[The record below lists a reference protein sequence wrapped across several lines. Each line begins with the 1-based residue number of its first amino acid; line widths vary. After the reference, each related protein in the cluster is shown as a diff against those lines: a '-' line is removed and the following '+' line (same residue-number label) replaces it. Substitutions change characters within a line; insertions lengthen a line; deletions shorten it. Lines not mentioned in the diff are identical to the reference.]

1 MGTLPEA
8 GESHRK
14 LSSVITEESTRLNRI
29 VTEFLDFA
37 RPQTP
42 DIRECDLQDIIGKNI
57 DFLRPELDSKG
68 ITVKAELDG
77 RPLKLLADHGQLY
90 RAFLNIFI
98 NASQAM
104 ENGGRIDVHVQEEKE
119 SFRIKIQDTGIGIS
133 PENLKRIFNPFFT
146 TKDKGTGLGLAIVR
160 KIIKGHKG
168 TIAIESQEGKGT
180 RVEILLPRQAS

>member
-8 GESHRK
+8 GETHRK

-42 DIRECDLQDIIGKNI
+42 DIRECDLRGIIGKNI
-57 DFLRPELDSKG
+57 DFLRPELDKRN
-68 ITVKAELDG
+68 ITIKAEIDG
-77 RPLKLLADHGQLY
+77 TPLRLMADHGQLY

-98 NASQAM
+98 NASQSM
-104 ENGGRIDVHVQEEKE
+104 ENGGTIDVQVQEEKE
-119 SFRIKIQDTGIGIS
+119 RFRVEIQDTGCGIS
-133 PENLKRIFNPFFT
+133 QKNLKRIFNPFFT
-146 TKDKGTGLGLAIVR
+146 TKDKGTGLGLSIVR
-160 KIIKGHKG
+160 KIIEGHRG

-180 RVEILLPRQAS
+180 RVEILLPRQT